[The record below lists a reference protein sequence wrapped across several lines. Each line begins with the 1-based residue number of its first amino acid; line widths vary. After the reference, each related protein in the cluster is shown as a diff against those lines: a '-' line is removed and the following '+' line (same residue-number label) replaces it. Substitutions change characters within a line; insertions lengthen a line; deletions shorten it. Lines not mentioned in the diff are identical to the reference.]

1 MLRDAENEALQ
12 CMHFERQAFISE
24 STDYFSPPRILRLQP
39 LGFDGPIKSMFM
51 KIDIFRSKY
60 IDTLL

>member
-1 MLRDAENEALQ
+1 MLRDAVHKALQ
-12 CMHFERQAFISE
+12 CMHSERQAFLPE
-24 STDYFSPPRILRLQP
+24 STVYFFSLRLEYSP
-39 LGFDGPIKSMFM
+39 ELGRSDQIIFM